1 MLMSQDSDP
10 VATRRRQGYWLT
22 LPGGVPMPDA
32 AVTVYPDFYSAAD
45 RARWFDAL
53 LRETVWRDDPI
64 RLFGREIPQPRRF
77 AWYGEA
83 GVTYIYSGLTLR
95 ALPWTHVLQE
105 IRHTVEIV
113 TASVFNSV
121 LINLYRDGRD
131 SMSWHADDEPELGP
145 CPTIAS
151 VSLGGTRR
159 FALRHRVHRHLR
171 THVDLTDGCLLVMSG
186 PTQHFWHHRIAK
198 TTHTVAPR
206 INLTFRYIHT

>member
-1 MLMSQDSDP
+1 
-10 VATRRRQGYWLT
+10 
-22 LPGGVPMPDA
+22 MPDA
-32 AVTVYPDFYSAAD
+32 MVRVYPDFCTAAE

-53 LRETVWRDDPI
+53 LQEIAWRDDPI

-77 AWYGEA
+77 AWYGEE
-83 GVTYIYSGLTLR
+83 GVRYTYSGLTLY
-95 ALPWTHVLQE
+95 ALPWTPVL
-105 IRHTVEIV
+105 VEIKHAVESV
-113 TASVFNSV
+113 TACEFNSV

-159 FALRHRVHRHLR
+159 FALRHRLNRQLR

-186 PTQHFWHHRIAK
+186 STQHFWHHQIAK
-198 TTHTVAPR
+198 TARPVAPR
-206 INLTFRYIHT
+206 INLTFRYIHA